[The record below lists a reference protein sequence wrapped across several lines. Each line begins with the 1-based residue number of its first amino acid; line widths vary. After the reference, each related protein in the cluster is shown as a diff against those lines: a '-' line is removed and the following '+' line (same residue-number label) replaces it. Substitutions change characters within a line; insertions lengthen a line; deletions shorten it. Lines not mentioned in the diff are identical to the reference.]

1 MSAQVPFAITLYA
14 LCSSSLLVI
23 NKLAVDALKSST
35 LVLLFQLA
43 FSAFAVAAL
52 GTVLPQAVE
61 VESLRWDKVKAF
73 LGVVAVFSVC
83 LFSNLKVLQHAN
95 VEAVI
100 VLRSC
105 SPIAVSFLDF
115 KYLGRDLPSVRTF
128 LSMLGIIAGAVMYMV
143 SDRGLEIKGIVW
155 IIVYYISIVI
165 EMAFVKYIV
174 DTIPMST
181 WTRVYYNNILSIP
194 FVLVFGI
201 ITGGFE
207 SPSHGSITMSGYSWL
222 WLSLAGIVGFV
233 ISYAG
238 FQLRKLV
245 SATSFTI
252 VGVLC
257 KLGTMLFNRFASDK
271 HSTIMGYVGLC
282 FCIFA
287 GCFYRQAEKRVIK
300 TTNQDAA
307 ELGASGYKE

>member
-1 MSAQVPFAITLYA
+1 MSAQVPFAIALYA
-14 LCSSSLLVI
+14 LCSSSLLII
-23 NKLAVDALKSST
+23 NKLAVEALRSAT
-35 LVLLFQLA
+35 MVLLFQLA
-43 FSAFAVAAL
+43 FSAFSVAAL
-52 GTVLPQAVE
+52 GTVIPKSVE
-61 VESLRWDKVKAF
+61 VEALRWDKVKAF
-73 LGVVAVFSVC
+73 LGVVAIFSVC

-100 VLRSC
+100 VFRSC
-105 SPIAVSFLDF
+105 SPIAVSFLDY
-115 KYLGRDLPSVRTF
+115 KYLGRELPNVQTF
-128 LSMLGIIAGAVMYMV
+128 LSMLGIVAGAVIYML
-143 SDRGLEIKGIVW
+143 SDKGMHMDGIFW
-155 IIVYYISIVI
+155 ISVYYVSIVI

-194 FVLVFGI
+194 FVILFGLL
-201 ITGGFE
+201 TGGFD
-207 SPSHGSITMSGYSWL
+207 STVSAKPTVSSTAWL
-222 WLSLAGIVGFV
+222 WLGLAGVVGFL

-257 KLGTMLFNRFASDK
+257 KLGTMLINHFVSENRA
-271 HSTIMGYVGLC
+271 TLMGYLGLC

-287 GCFYRQAEKRVIK
+287 GCFYQQADKRVVK
-300 TTNQDAA
+300 PTTQDAA